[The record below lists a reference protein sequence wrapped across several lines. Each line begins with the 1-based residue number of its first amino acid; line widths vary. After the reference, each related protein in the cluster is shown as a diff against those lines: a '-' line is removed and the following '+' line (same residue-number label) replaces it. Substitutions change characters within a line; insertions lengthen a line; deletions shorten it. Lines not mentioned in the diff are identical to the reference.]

1 MNNMYIYLIYILLPF
16 IISLSFTAKN
26 PCMYADNDV
35 ILPNIKAGGLK
46 FDDIL
51 LYDNQ
56 ITERRNAETLL
67 KNLNFYS
74 NSFTIKSITIKNK
87 NLFQTISPIEHNTY
101 ESFLFLSQSS
111 LPLQSDNYSEE
122 SKEEYLGF
130 TFFQTKKSETIKN
143 SILSIYLIEKQLFF
157 LRIHQNKIDNN

>member
-1 MNNMYIYLIYILLPF
+1 MY
-16 IISLSFTAKN
+16 TH
-26 PCMYADNDV
+26 NDV
-35 ILPNIKAGGLK
+35 IPPNIKAGGLK

-74 NSFTIKSITIKNK
+74 NSFTIKSLSLKNE
-87 NLFQTISPIEHNTY
+87 NLFQIIFPIENNTY
-101 ESFLFLSQSS
+101 ESFLFLSSQSS
-111 LPLQSDNYSEE
+111 PPVQTENYSEE
-122 SKEEYLGF
+122 SEEEWLGF
-130 TFFQTKKSETIKN
+130 TIFQTKKNRMIMN

-157 LRIHQNKIDNN
+157 LRIYQNKIDIN